1 MTATATQ
8 ASGNRKPPDV
18 AFPTSRARLTPYPA
32 SDGID
37 KLCEN
42 VGRLESKNAEA
53 RRVKDC
59 GEQDRLY
66 HDEVIPVMDALREV
80 VDGMERICGRDFW
93 PVPSYNKMLFWV

>member
-1 MTATATQ
+1 MWAE
-8 ASGNRKPPDV
+8 R
-18 AFPTSRARLTPYPA
+18 SRH
-32 SDGID
+32 
-37 KLCEN
+37 CEN
-42 VGRLESKNAEA
+42 VSRLESKNAEA

-93 PVPSYNKMLFWV
+93 PVPSYNKMLFYV